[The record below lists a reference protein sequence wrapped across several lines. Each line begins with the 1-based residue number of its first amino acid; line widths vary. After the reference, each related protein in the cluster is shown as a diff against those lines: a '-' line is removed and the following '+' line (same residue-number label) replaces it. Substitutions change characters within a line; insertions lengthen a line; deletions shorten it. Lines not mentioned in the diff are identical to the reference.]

1 MDNLN
6 EIIIA
11 KYSREMKCSKTKLQT
26 FANELLANV
35 PKASSSVGSR
45 GRQASSETLEL
56 RVSLKE
62 YALNELKGKQ
72 FTVKELEQH
81 FNVAH
86 VTLNNALNYLKNKEG
101 MFKQEGTKARN
112 GRGRPE
118 IVWSVNEVKEIA

>member
-1 MDNLN
+1 MEN
-6 EIIIA
+6 IIA
-11 KYSREMKCSKTKLQT
+11 KYSKEMKCSKAKLQA

-35 PKASSSVGSR
+35 PKASGPVGR
-45 GRQASSETLEL
+45 KTSSETLEL

-62 YALNELKGKQ
+62 YALNELKGKH

-101 MFKQEGTKARN
+101 IFKQQGTKARN

-118 IVWSVNEVKEIA
+118 IVWSVRQDSQQEIA